1 MCIFLISTPW
11 QGSGFGSA
19 DLETGQQK
27 PRQNFQRTI
36 FNLKITA
43 LAQRKCAVI
52 EKTQLRTKFWKYVY
66 ILSSWIFL
74 LKCLEFKFECVTI
87 CLKHK
92 LSISFYSNLHTSYFA
107 KCFLKLMLSN
117 AQRKQCINLPRTQYF
132 LDVPFSKRPIEK
144 TSGNAVQ
151 TAVYF

>member
-1 MCIFLISTPW
+1 MCSDRKNTVEDKI
-11 QGSGFGSA
+11 
-19 DLETGQQK
+19 
-27 PRQNFQRTI
+27 
-36 FNLKITA
+36 LKICIHSFQ
-43 LAQRKCAVI
+43 LA
-52 EKTQLRTKFWKYVY
+52 
-66 ILSSWIFL
+66 FL
-74 LKCLEFKFECVTI
+74 LKCLKFKFECVTI
-87 CLKHK
+87 CLKDK

-132 LDVPFSKRPIEK
+132 LDVLFSKRPREK